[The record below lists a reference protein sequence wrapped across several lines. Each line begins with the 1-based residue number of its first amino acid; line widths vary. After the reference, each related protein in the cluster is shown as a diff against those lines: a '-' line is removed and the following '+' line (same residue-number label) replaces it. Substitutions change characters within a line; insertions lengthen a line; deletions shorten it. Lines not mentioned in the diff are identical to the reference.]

1 MAWDKPP
8 FWLTELFAIALP
20 ERPGVERRKMFGC
33 PCAFAGGH
41 MFAGVIQETVF
52 ARLPP
57 GECAALDDPPPF
69 EPIPGRP
76 MRAYVVLPE
85 AVLEDEHELARLLDS
100 ARAAAAGL
108 PPKVR
113 KPPKARAGGRKASR

>member
-1 MAWDKPP
+1 MAWDKAPA
-8 FWLTELFAIALP
+8 WLMELFAVALP
-20 ERPGVERRKMFGC
+20 DRAGVERRKMFGY
-33 PCAFAGGH
+33 PCAFVGGH
-41 MFAGVIQETVF
+41 MFAGVFQEIIF

-57 GECAALDDPPPF
+57 GECDDLDGPPPF
-69 EPIPGRP
+69 EPLPGRP

-100 ARAAAAGL
+100 AYAAAAAL

-113 KPPKARAGGRKASR
+113 KAPRIRRPAGASR